1 MFATAVNTNKSF
13 YATTSGWITLLS
25 ENDSINVLS
34 DVDTTTNSPSYG
46 QVLVY
51 ENVGGVGRWSTKRLY
66 SCVRIS
72 AQFNVTNNGS
82 SDYVFSGDGFPTNQ
96 NDPIL
101 YLKRAHTYQFV
112 LNGSGHPF
120 EILTS
125 SSGSQYNFGVTGNGS
140 ATGTITFTYLMN
152 APSTLYYK
160 CTSHSGMGNV
170 INIS

>member
-1 MFATAVNTNKSF
+1 MCLMETDLF
-13 YATTSGWITLLS
+13 
-25 ENDSINVLS
+25 
-34 DVDTTTNSPSYG
+34 PS
-46 QVLVY
+46 
-51 ENVGGVGRWSTKRLY
+51 
-66 SCVRIS
+66 
-72 AQFNVTNNGS
+72 
-82 SDYVFSGDGFPTNQ
+82 NQ

-112 LNGSGHPF
+112 LNASGHPF

-125 SSGSQYNFGVTGNGS
+125 SGGSQYNFGVTGNGS
-140 ATGTITFTYLMN
+140 STGHYYIYVPMN